1 MEGVFYNSTR
11 VSEGRPSN
19 EGDLVTRISTPE
31 LDTRLRSVPTGP
43 GVYLYRDSGGQ
54 VIYVGKAKS
63 LRTRVRSY
71 FRQSGALDTRKDRMV
86 GQVADIEVIV
96 TDTEGEALALENNLI
111 KQNKPRYNVLLRD
124 DKTYPYIKVTLDEPW
139 PRAYIT
145 RRVRKD
151 GALYFG
157 PYFPAGLARKTLR
170 FIERRFQVRN
180 CNIRIDGKRGRPC
193 LEYDIHRCLG
203 PCVEGLTSR
212 EAYADAVQDVRLFL
226 EGRSRDLI
234 AGLERKMETASA
246 REQFEAAAHLRD
258 AIRTVREIGVRQK
271 MASASSADVDIFGYH
286 HEESQIAVSVFHMR
300 GGRVVNRKELF
311 WEDQERFDPAE
322 FFGSL
327 LKQYYLDAPFIP
339 LEIHVPVVFEDLT
352 LLASELALRKGR
364 KVAIRSPRRGGRRE
378 LMKLVERNAQL
389 IFEQRFKSIATSP
402 ARIAREVGEV
412 LDLEKAPERIEAFDI
427 SNLHGSDIVASMV
440 VWRPGGMRKSEY
452 RRFVVR
458 SVEGQPDDFRSMR
471 EVVGRRYRRLLEE
484 KTPMPDLILIDGGL
498 GQLHAAEAALDALD
512 LVDQPLASIAKREE
526 IIYLAGREDEPILLD
541 RRSSVLRL
549 IQEIRDESH
558 RFAVAFH
565 RKRRS
570 ASRHRSELTEIPGIG
585 PRTARKLLG
594 TLGSMRAVKEASD
607 EALLSVVN
615 RPQLARIRGYFRGG
629 GTGDEEKG

>member
-234 AGLERKMETASA
+234 AGLERKMEAASA